1 MMKKEN
7 NFRGRLINEDDL
19 RIAILKELEISIQS
33 LSPYFIMSPR
43 QKPFSIESERPIIDF
58 LLYSRDME
66 CLIPV
71 YLMFGDVHTDY
82 IEWMK
87 IYLEILKKYKAEE
100 GGNDPIGIILCVLD
114 NKQHVELVKL
124 EQSKGF
130 ISKNL
135 IDRPLKQI
143 FKRQLRDAIHQ
154 ARKQLASGE
163 DSGKDTLM

>member
-1 MMKKEN
+1 MS
-7 NFRGRLINEDDL
+7 EDDL
-19 RIAILKELEISIQS
+19 RIAILKELEISIQA
-33 LSPYFIMSPR
+33 LSPDFMMSPR
-43 QKPFSIESERPIIDF
+43 QKPFSFDSERPLVDF
-58 LLYSRDME
+58 ILYSRNME

-71 YLMFGDVHTDY
+71 YLMFGDVHSDD

-87 IYLEILKKYKAEE
+87 INLQILKKYKADE

-135 IDRPLKQI
+135 IDRPLKQM
-143 FKRQLRDAIHQ
+143 FKIKLKDAICQ
-154 ARKQLASGE
+154 ARKQLAAGEVSG
-163 DSGKDTLM
+163 GT

>member
-1 MMKKEN
+1 MS
-7 NFRGRLINEDDL
+7 EDDL
-19 RIAILKELEISIQS
+19 RIAILKELEISIQA
-33 LSPYFIMSPR
+33 LSPDFMMSPR
-43 QKPFSIESERPIIDF
+43 QKPFSFDSERPLIDF
-58 LLYSRDME
+58 ILYSRDME

-71 YLMFGDVHTDY
+71 YLMFGDVHTDD

-87 IYLEILKKYKAEE
+87 INLQILKKYKTDE
-100 GGNDPIGIILCVLD
+100 GGNNPIGIILCVLD

-124 EQSKGF
+124 EKRKGF

-143 FKRQLRDAIHQ
+143 FKGKLKDAIRQ

-163 DSGKDTLM
+163 GSGGK

>member
-1 MMKKEN
+1 MDGCLMS
-7 NFRGRLINEDDL
+7 EDDL
-19 RIAILKELEISIQS
+19 RIAILKELEISMQAV
-33 LSPYFIMSPR
+33 SPDFMLSPR
-43 QKPFSIESERPIIDF
+43 QKPFSIDSERPLVDLIF
-58 LLYSRDME
+58 YHRDME

-71 YLMFGDVHTDY
+71 YLKFGDVNTDE

-87 IYLEILKKYKAEE
+87 LNLQILTKYTDE
-100 GGNDPIGIILCVLD
+100 GGNNPIGIILCVLD

-143 FKRQLRDAIHQ
+143 FKRKLKDAIRQ
-154 ARKQLASGE
+154 ARKQLASCEG
-163 DSGKDTLM
+163 

>member
-1 MMKKEN
+1 M
-7 NFRGRLINEDDL
+7 NEDNL
-19 RIAILKELEISIQS
+19 RIAILKKLEMSMQA
-33 LSPYFIMSPR
+33 LSPNFIMSPR
-43 QKPFSIESERPIIDF
+43 QKPFSIDSERPLVDF
-58 LLYSRDME
+58 ILYSRNME

-71 YLMFGDVHTDY
+71 YLKFGDVHTDD

-87 IYLEILKKYKAEE
+87 INLQILTKYKTDE
-100 GGNDPIGIILCVLD
+100 GGNNPIGIILCVLD

-124 EQSKGF
+124 EKRKGF

-143 FKRQLRDAIHQ
+143 FKAELKKAIHK

-163 DSGKDTLM
+163 GSGGK

>member
-1 MMKKEN
+1 MS
-7 NFRGRLINEDDL
+7 EDDL
-19 RIAILKELEISIQS
+19 RIAILKELEISIQAV
-33 LSPYFIMSPR
+33 SPDFMLSPR
-43 QKPFSIESERPIIDF
+43 QKPFSIDSERPLVDLIF
-58 LLYSRDME
+58 YHRDME

-71 YLMFGDVHTDY
+71 YLKFGDVNTDE

-87 IYLEILKKYKAEE
+87 LNLQILTKYTDE
-100 GGNDPIGIILCVLD
+100 GGNNPIGIILCVLD

-143 FKRQLRDAIHQ
+143 FKRKLKDAIRQ
-154 ARKQLASGE
+154 ARKQLASCEG
-163 DSGKDTLM
+163 